1 MRGMIE
7 VRVRFKTER
16 CYWMMREAILDDVEE
31 GLIEHGWTAEIVDK
45 TNNQQPT
52 DERTA

>member
-1 MRGMIE
+1 MIE

-31 GLIEHGWTAEIVDK
+31 GVIEHGWTAEIVRARTDD
-45 TNNQQPT
+45 TN
-52 DERTA
+52 EEEEG